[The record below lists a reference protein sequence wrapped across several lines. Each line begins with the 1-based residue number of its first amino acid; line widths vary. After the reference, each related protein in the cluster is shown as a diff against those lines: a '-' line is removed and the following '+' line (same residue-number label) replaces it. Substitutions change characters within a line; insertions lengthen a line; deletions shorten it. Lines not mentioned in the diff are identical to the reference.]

1 MRNYIGERI
10 AAPSEEYLEQV
21 QAAWHWFIKT
31 GELDRSVVRPIIA
44 DSWERCA
51 NLGTDPFLYRIG
63 KEVSEVE
70 KRERMTAGRGL
81 IEVARPFLANLY
93 NALQEVELII
103 LLLDRDG
110 FILQMMG
117 EGYIHDLCTWTG
129 LVPGQFWTD
138 ETVGTTAPSEA
149 IISGEPVQVV
159 AEEHWNE
166 LAKGCTCAAAPIRGI
181 DDEILGVLD
190 ITALYEEAGAHLHT
204 YGMAI
209 AAAKAIETAMKLQA
223 MSDQLNKANKYL
235 TSAIESIPEGLI
247 LLNRELRVINANR
260 VAEKMSGSS
269 LGRGEAIHQIVKEA
283 NGIKKIKSVLT
294 DCSGFFGQEIIF
306 GNGNGSEQRYIVN
319 AEPVLDK
326 GRECIGVLLVLQEL
340 RRVRKLAQKM
350 YGAHAVYT
358 FNDLVGRDGHFHMCV
373 KNTKLAAKSDCP
385 IVITGES
392 GTGKEMFAQ
401 AIHNYSDRHDGPF
414 IPINCAA
421 IPRDL
426 LESELF
432 GYEEG
437 AFTGAKKGGNPGK
450 FELADK
456 GTLFLDEIDSMPLDL
471 QAKLLRVIEDK
482 RVVRLGGMSFIPVD
496 VRIVAA
502 SCKDLRQRIREDG
515 FRSDLFFRISVVNVN
530 IPPLRE
536 RRGDI
541 PLLARYF
548 VVKYARS
555 PEEAKRYLQ
564 PEILATLQ
572 AYEWPGNVRELS
584 NWAERILTIGQGAS
598 SVSPITTLARPA
610 SVAKE
615 SVSGNGGR
623 ARRLG
628 EAEAEII
635 SKAIEENKF
644 NLSKAAADL
653 GISRSTL
660 YRKMAKYHI

>member
-1 MRNYIGERI
+1 MKNYIGERI
-10 AAPSEEYLEQV
+10 AAPSEEYLEGV
-21 QAAWHWFIKT
+21 QAAWHKFIAT
-31 GELDRSVVRPIIA
+31 GELNRDALRPIIA

-51 NLGTDPFLYRIG
+51 KLGTNPVLRQID
-63 KEVSEVE
+63 KEVSSEE
-70 KRERMTAGRGL
+70 RERRMSACHGL
-81 IEVARPFLANLY
+81 IEVARPFLGNLY

-103 LLLDRDG
+103 ILTDRDG
-110 FILQMMG
+110 FIIHIMG
-117 EGYIHDLCTWTG
+117 EGYIKDLCTWAG

-149 IISGEPVQVV
+149 LISGQPVQVV

-181 DDEILGVLD
+181 DDEIIGVLD

-204 YGMAI
+204 FGMAI

-223 MSDQLNKANKYL
+223 TSDQLNKANKFL
-235 TSAIESIPEGLI
+235 TSAIQSIPEGLI
-247 LLNRELRVINANR
+247 LLNRDLKVINANH
-260 VAEKMSGSS
+260 VAEKLTGSS
-269 LGRGEAIHQIVKEA
+269 LGRGEPVQRIVKEA
-283 NGIKKIKSVLT
+283 KDIKRIRNVLI
-294 DCSGFFGQEIIF
+294 DCSGFFGQELIF
-306 GNGNGSEQRYIVN
+306 GNGSGVEQRFIVN

-326 GRECIGVLLVLQEL
+326 GRDCIGVLLVLQEL

-350 YGAHAVYT
+350 YGAHAIYT
-358 FNDLVGRDGHFHMCV
+358 FNDLVGRDGHFHLCV

-401 AIHNYSDRHDGPF
+401 AIHNYSNRHDGPF
-414 IPINCAA
+414 LPINCAA

-541 PLLARYF
+541 PLLARHF
-548 VVKYARS
+548 VMKYAKS
-555 PEEAKRYLQ
+555 AEEAKRYLQ
-564 PEILATLQ
+564 PTILATLQ
-572 AYEWPGNVRELS
+572 ANDWPGNVRELS
-584 NWAERILTIGQGAS
+584 NWAERILTIGQEVS
-598 SVSPITTLARPA
+598 STSSITPLPDPQTGNQ
-610 SVAKE
+610 E
-615 SVSGNGGR
+615 SAPSNGGR
-623 ARRLG
+623 AKLLG
-628 EAEAEII
+628 DAEAEII
-635 SKAIEENKF
+635 SKAIADNRF
-644 NLSKAAADL
+644 NLSRTAADL

-660 YRKMAKYHI
+660 YRKMEKYNL

>member
-10 AAPSEEYLEQV
+10 AAPSEEYLDRV
-21 QAAWHWFIKT
+21 QAAWHEFVKT
-31 GELDRSVVRPIIA
+31 GKLDRDAVRPIIA

-51 NLGTDPFLYRIG
+51 KLGTDPFVHRIS
-63 KEVSEVE
+63 KEISLEE
-70 KRERMTAGRGL
+70 HNQRMAEGHEL
-81 IEVARPFLANLY
+81 IEVARPFLGNLY

-103 LLLDRDG
+103 ILTDKDG
-110 FILQMMG
+110 FILQIMG
-117 EGYIHDLCTWTG
+117 EGYIKDLCTWAG
-129 LVPGQFWTD
+129 LVAGQFWTD

-149 IISGEPVQVV
+149 LISGEPVQVV

-181 DDEILGVLD
+181 DDEIIGVLD
-190 ITALYEEAGAHLHT
+190 ITALFEEAGAHLHT
-204 YGMAI
+204 FGMAI
-209 AAAKAIETAMKLQA
+209 AAAKAIETAMKLRA
-223 MSDQLNKANKYL
+223 MSDQLHKTNKFL
-235 TSAIESIPEGLI
+235 TSAIQSIPEGLI
-247 LLNRELRVINANR
+247 LLNRDLKVINANH
-260 VAEKMSGSS
+260 VAEKMTGSK
-269 LGRGEAIHQIVKEA
+269 LGRGENLQQIVKEA
-283 NGIKKIKSVLT
+283 KGIKKIRNVLT
-294 DCSGFFGQEIIF
+294 ECSGFFGQELIF
-306 GNGNGSEQRYIVN
+306 GNGNGSEQRFIVN

-326 GRECIGVLLVLQEL
+326 GHDCIGVLLVLQEL

-456 GTLFLDEIDSMPLDL
+456 GTLFLDEIDSMPLEL

-541 PLLARYF
+541 PLLARHF
-548 VVKYARS
+548 VMKYSKS

-584 NWAERILTIGQGAS
+584 NWAERILTIGQGVG
-598 SVSPITTLARPA
+598 SVSTINPVPRTGTG
-610 SVAKE
+610 SYE
-615 SVSGNGGR
+615 SASGNGGR
-623 ARRLG
+623 ARKLG
-628 EAEAEII
+628 DAEAEII
-635 SKAIEENKF
+635 SKAISENRF
-644 NLSKAAADL
+644 NMSKAASDL

-660 YRKMAKYHI
+660 YRKMAKYNL